1 MSLEELRVHSDSL
14 LTGMRDKRMSGG
26 WFQDWR
32 ELASFILPK
41 RYRWLMSGVT
51 AQTYRGASLNRN
63 IIDSTGTLAART
75 LANGMFAGTTNPTRP
90 WMKLKVENFD
100 EDKEVA
106 VWLSECEKRMYR
118 VFQESNFYQAMATMF
133 MDLVVFATAPV
144 IIYED
149 FHDVINCFNPCCG
162 EYMIELDS
170 RLRPNI
176 FAREFMMTHA
186 QMVDQF
192 GLDKVSDDVKL
203 GTDNKTPGAS
213 SSSLQDKLICHLI
226 EPNKGYNVLPERF
239 KFREVYWDMGSS
251 SDKILSVKGFYDWPL
266 MCPRWDV
273 TGNDPYGTGTAFDAI
288 GDIKQLQHETRRK
301 AQAIDKMVD
310 PPMRADVQLK
320 NNPAALIPGGVTYVS
335 GLGTGRVGIEPIYT
349 VMPPIGEMKQ
359 DIQEIQ
365 QRVKITFHNDLFT
378 GITDLQTVRTATEI
392 DARREEKLI
401 LLGPV
406 LERITGQEG
415 LGAAIDRV
423 WGIMWRGRLL
433 PPPPRQLGS
442 VIDVQV
448 DYISMLT
455 LAQKGLAT
463 ASIEKIW
470 GFVGNLAAA
479 VPQILDKMDA
489 DDTVDEYGDA
499 LGVSPRIIVS
509 TDDANK
515 TRQARQQQAA
525 VSKLHRPRWPRCK
538 GPRPFRRLMW
548 AGARTPWPLS
558 WEMRM
563 SKWPEPA
570 LRRNSALY
578 GVTSFYASRHLW
590 QIQWDGPMFMI
601 SLVPVT
607 SSSPPSLPTPSQ
619 WPSLRESATS
629 VYRSPMT
636 SSPPRPTTIS

>member
-1 MSLEELRVHSDSL
+1 MSIEGFRAHSDSL

-203 GTDNKTPGAS
+203 GTDNKTPGAGAS
-213 SSSLQDKLICHLI
+213 AVQDKLVCHLI

-239 KFREVYWDMGSS
+239 KFREVYWDTGSS
-251 SDKILSVKGFYDWPL
+251 SDKILSIKGFYDWPV

-433 PPPPRQLGS
+433 PPPPRQLGA
-442 VIDVQV
+442 VVDVQV

-470 GFVGNLAAA
+470 GFVGSLAAA
-479 VPQILDKMDA
+479 VPQVLDKMDV

-499 LGVSPRIIVS
+499 LGVSPRIIIA
-509 TDDANK
+509 TDEANK

-525 VSKLHRPRWPRCK
+525 AEQAAQASMAAVQ
-538 GPRPFRRLMW
+538 
-548 AGARTPWPLS
+548 GAKTLS
-558 WEMRM
+558 ETDVGGG
-563 SKWPEPA
+563 KNA
-570 LRRNSALY
+570 L
-578 GVTSFYASRHLW
+578 
-590 QIQWDGPMFMI
+590 
-601 SLVPVT
+601 
-607 SSSPPSLPTPSQ
+607 
-619 WPSLRESATS
+619 ATILGNEN
-629 VYRSPMT
+629 V
-636 SSPPRPTTIS
+636 